1 MKFAKKLKIKNFIIL
16 FFAGIINAVG
26 VTVFLQPV
34 RLYDSGIS
42 GTSMFLSQITP
53 HWLSLSVFLIVL
65 NIPIFIFGAKRQG
78 IEFTIYSVFVV
89 AVYSLSAWLITDVLP
104 IDVASFSP
112 LAKDDLFL
120 CAIFGGLISGIGS
133 GLAIRFGGAMDG
145 IEVLAV
151 VFAKK
156 LSLTVGT
163 FVMIYNVILYII
175 CGIVF
180 QSWILPLY
188 SIVAYIVALKTVDYI
203 IEGFDRSKSALIIT
217 TKQKEICKSLSEKF
231 ENGITFY
238 DAKGYYSNEDK
249 TVIYFVLNRFQ
260 IGKMREIVHS
270 IDPKAYISITE
281 VADIFGNEPITIQE
295 IKVLLQVSDNQPDV
309 IRKAFKLSQ
318 EQAYINNLVGW
329 LRKCIEEKWYENEK
343 VSKFKGKTLEEAQ
356 MTLDL
361 YQEYIEEREKV
372 KKE

>member
-1 MKFAKKLKIKNFIIL
+1 MKLIKKLKIKNFMVL
-16 FFAGIINAVG
+16 FFAGIINSVG

-53 HWLSLSVFLIVL
+53 QWLSLSVFLVVL
-65 NIPIFIFGAKRQG
+65 NIPIFIFGAKKQG

-89 AVYSLSAWLITDVLP
+89 AIYSLSAWLITDVLP

-120 CAIFGGLISGIGS
+120 CAIFGG
-133 GLAIRFGGAMDG
+133 AMDG

-163 FVMIYNVILYII
+163 FVMIYNVILYVI

-188 SIVAYIVALKTVDYI
+188 SIVAYVVALKTVDYI
-203 IEGFDRSKSALIIT
+203 IEGFDRSKSAMIIT
-217 TKQKEICKSLSEKF
+217 TKQKEICKKLSNEF

-281 VADIFGNEPITIQE
+281 VADIFG
-295 IKVLLQVSDNQPDV
+295 
-309 IRKAFKLSQ
+309 A
-318 EQAYINNLVGW
+318 NN
-329 LRKCIEEKWYENEK
+329 
-343 VSKFKGKTLEEAQ
+343 
-356 MTLDL
+356 
-361 YQEYIEEREKV
+361 
-372 KKE
+372 KE